1 MIFAVRLFSATSVQT
16 VAATVSKMKRNKT
29 FKLALG
35 GICLALT
42 IIFMFAGSIAP
53 GVELTLFAISSVFVA
68 VMIIESGVSS
78 AVLLYLA
85 AVVLG
90 LILVPNKIGLIPYIF
105 LFGYYGIVKY
115 FIEKQK
121 TAKMQI
127 ILKVIFFALIMCAGF
142 IGFKEIMLGAVQ
154 LPDYPVAILIVGGI
168 IMMILYDYIYTLII
182 NFYIN
187 KIQRKGMNN
196 FKLS

>member
-1 MIFAVRLFSATSVQT
+1 
-16 VAATVSKMKRNKT
+16 MKKNKT

-78 AVLLYLA
+78 AILLYLA
-85 AVVLG
+85 AVLLG
-90 LILVPNKIGLIPYIF
+90 LILIPNKLGLIPYIF

-121 TAKMQI
+121 TAKMQL
-127 ILKVIFFALIMCAGF
+127 ILKAVFFFLIMCAGF
-142 IGFKEIMLGAVQ
+142 LGFKEIMLGAVS
-154 LPDYPVAILIVGGI
+154 LPDYPVAILIIGGV
-168 IMMILYDYIYTLII
+168 IMMMLYDYIYTLII

>member
-1 MIFAVRLFSATSVQT
+1 
-16 VAATVSKMKRNKT
+16 MKRNKT

-42 IIFMFAGSIAP
+42 IVFMFAGSIAP

-78 AVLLYLA
+78 ALLLYVA

-90 LILVPNKIGLIPYIF
+90 LILVPNKIGLVPYIF
-105 LFGYYGIVKY
+105 LFGYYGLVKY

-121 TAKMQI
+121 TALSQI
-127 ILKVIFFALIMCAGF
+127 ISKVIFFALVMCVGF
-142 IGFKEIMLGAVQ
+142 LGFKEVMLGAVE
-154 LPDYPVAILIVGGI
+154 LPDYPVAILIVGGV
-168 IMMILYDYIYTLII
+168 IMMMLYDYIYTLLI
-182 NFYIN
+182 NFYVT
-187 KIQRKGMNN
+187 KVQRKGMDN